1 MHCANCGSSHIISKG
16 VAPILN
22 DPTRRRY
29 VCRSCSTNFYVS
41 SQTIITQE
49 IQQPELPYYLLDEE
63 EPNLEIEE
71 TEYPDEDSID
81 HEDFPE
87 SFIRSNEYIESIK
100 SKKRIVV
107 TTAQN
112 NSEVDQD
119 FLDTLINY
127 CSIKDAALVII
138 PIRYKKNSDDVFSY
152 QKSVVPYLVD
162 NKIVFENNKLCICA
176 DLKLLSTAVN
186 PLSGLDAFSKG
197 NSLIIGHAQVQLRTL
212 PRGIDRKYPPIITT
226 TGAVTKKNYSNT
238 KAGLQAEFNHSM
250 SAVLV
255 ELCDDSEVFIR
266 HLNYDEVNKGFY
278 DLNNWY
284 NKTDSIKIK
293 QVDALITGDSHV
305 GEHDISVYETTF
317 GENGIV
323 STLNPKYLVTH
334 DSLNFMSRSHHTI
347 KNQYDEFAKR
357 KIKLNLVED
366 ELNQTCQYL
375 IDVTPDNCKNII
387 VCSNHDMHIDR
398 WLNEAD
404 IRNDLDNARIFHY
417 LSYLKFTSI
426 AESEDESKNHQAYE
440 IYFRDYIKKKNLSS
454 INDKFI
460 FLSETDSF
468 KLHGIELAQHSANGV
483 NGSRGSVKQFAN
495 VPDKMIVG
503 HSHSPNLNKGCYQVG
518 TSTVFNLPYVKGFS
532 SWDHAHCII
541 HPNGKRQMIFIRNGK
556 YKL

>member
-49 IQQPELPYYLLDEE
+49 IQQPELPYYLLDDEE

-71 TEYPDEDSID
+71 AEYPDEDSID

-284 NKTDSIKIK
+284 NQNNSIKIK

-305 GEHDISVYETTF
+305 RYHDREVFEATYGSGGLMETLF
-317 GENGIV
+317 
-323 STLNPKYLVTH
+323 PKNWLIH
-334 DSLNFMSRSHHTI
+334 DCLDFNSKSHHSI
-347 KNQYDEFAKR
+347 KNPFSNYLKR
-357 KIKLNLVED
+357 QFNTDSVID
-366 ELNQTCQYL
+366 ELEEVCCFITNNVPYGTRA
-375 IDVTPDNCKNII
+375 VI
-387 VCSNHDMHIDR
+387 VGSNHDIHLDK
-398 WLNEAD
+398 WLRETD
-404 IRNDLDNARIFHY
+404 IRTDPTNAKIFHY
-417 LSYLKFTSI
+417 LWYIMCEYMDQYGIIPTALQAFFENKKGERDYVKFL
-426 AESEDESKNHQAYE
+426 DES
-440 IYFRDYIKKKNLSS
+440 
-454 INDKFI
+454 
-460 FLSETDSF
+460 DSF
-468 KLHGIELAQHSANGV
+468 KIHGIELAIHGANGIS
-483 NGSRGSVKQFAN
+483 GSRGSINQYSRL
-495 VPDKMIVG
+495 PDKTVTG
-503 HSHSPNLNKGCYQVG
+503 HSHQPSIQKGAYSVG
-518 TSTVFNLPYVKGFS
+518 TSSIFDMDYVKS
-532 SWDHAHCII
+532 ASAWDHAHCII
-541 HPNGKRQMIFIRNGK
+541 HPNGKRQLVFIRNGK
-556 YKL
+556 FRM